1 LKFNRPFEK
10 FASEDLLMG
19 YAGLVQRTGLVPGM
33 APGQVPLALRFLGKL
48 VLEVLPAA
56 LASVIGG
63 FLFAH
68 YQFAQ
73 PAAPRP
79 AADPAGPASA
89 QMVEMVR
96 QEHAMIR
103 AFLNAQ
109 VAAEKSRD
117 AAAAAA
123 DARAA
128 QRGQLAEAAKRRQ
141 AVATATASAS
151 AVHPEAVVAAAMP
164 APPAPATLAVG
175 RGAAAEVAPPPL
187 VIPPQPEPLAPG
199 RASLVA
205 ATLAIP
211 GHVVAATLH
220 AVFAVG
226 GIPSWIGHRFG
237 DGDEEFRARP
247 AGAAS

>member
-1 LKFNRPFEK
+1 MR
-10 FASEDLLMG
+10 
-19 YAGLVQRTGLVPGM
+19 YAGLVRRTGLVPGM
-33 APGQVPLALRFLGKL
+33 APGHVPLALRFLGKL

-79 AADPAGPASA
+79 AADPGGPASA

-117 AAAAAA
+117 TAAAVA

-128 QRGQLAEAAKRRQ
+128 ERAQLAEAAKRHQ
-141 AVATATASAS
+141 AVATATPSRS
-151 AVHPEAVVAAAMP
+151 ESHREAVVAGAMP
-164 APPAPATLAVG
+164 QPAA
-175 RGAAAEVAPPPL
+175 APPPPAAL
-187 VIPPQPEPLAPG
+187 ALAGGATAEVVPPPSIIPPQPEPVERA

-226 GIPSWIGHRFG
+226 GIPSWIGRRLG
-237 DGDEEFRARP
+237 DGDGEFRARP